1 MAPVMIT
8 DLDFADDIVLISNEI
23 EQAQL
28 ILQRTENEC
37 AGVGLFLHTRKTK
50 YMIFSCTTTTP
61 LKTTIS
67 SELNRVTD
75 FKYMGS

>member
-37 AGVGLFLHTRKTK
+37 AGVGLFLNTRKTK
-50 YMIFSCTTTTP
+50 NMIFNCTTATP